1 MLKLNRARLSQT
13 KDRAMICPWA
23 DSLVCTLF
31 FMCFLVIEGVH
42 AEDEIWFKTYT
53 IYFVYLWTYDFQSIP
68 ENLTWP
74 RFGLLSREIEQMA
87 PLATAWHTLTLS
99 PLGHFV
105 LNLLGDPTCLL
116 SNCPHVSLWTAQCEG
131 SYAHYCAPGRKAR
144 SPDTAEKSQ
153 QDYGVGRQSLGS
165 HEYKT
170 YKRNYWFIGR
180 SYSFWLILLKMIH
193 TEFQFAKFILCKL
206 LVYAL
211 YRLLVLYQTNIS
223 GRDLFVRLKRL
234 KFFLMINWKKL
245 KSNWEQTPQ
254 LFYCLKFTE
263 F

>member
-53 IYFVYLWTYDFQSIP
+53 IYFVYLWTYDVQSIP

-153 QDYGVGRQSLGS
+153 QD
-165 HEYKT
+165 
-170 YKRNYWFIGR
+170 
-180 SYSFWLILLKMIH
+180 
-193 TEFQFAKFILCKL
+193 
-206 LVYAL
+206 
-211 YRLLVLYQTNIS
+211 
-223 GRDLFVRLKRL
+223 
-234 KFFLMINWKKL
+234 
-245 KSNWEQTPQ
+245 
-254 LFYCLKFTE
+254 
-263 F
+263 